1 MYLLVST
8 RHFEQKNTRTEG
20 EKTLKNIHQ
29 RQFPSPKKVKILGK
43 NATPPICLEQALA
56 CTERSK
62 IQKIIICNEGINDHS
77 LIKSFSLAEEVG
89 LVCGGVV

>member
-56 CTERSK
+56 CTDRSK
-62 IQKIIICNEGINDHS
+62 IQKFEYDS
-77 LIKSFSLAEEVG
+77 RL
-89 LVCGGVV
+89 

>member
-8 RHFEQKNTRTEG
+8 RHFEQKNKKNEG

-56 CTERSK
+56 CTDRSK
-62 IQKIIICNEGINDHS
+62 IQKFDHLLFH
-77 LIKSFSLAEEVG
+77 LIVLSFKLITNSIFR
-89 LVCGGVV
+89 